1 MGKPI
6 VAIVGRPNVGK
17 STLFNIFANSRISI
31 VEDTPGVTRDRLY
44 AEGDW
49 LDNQFM
55 MVDTGGIEIMN
66 SDAIAVSIRQQAEIA
81 IKEADVILFVCDAR
95 SGIVQEDADVARILR
110 KSGKPIVLAVNKADS
125 PKQELNVYEFYNLGL
140 GEPFPISAANHLGI
154 GDLLDA
160 VVAKFPQN
168 KAGVFDNDE
177 DQIKVA
183 LIGRPNVGKSS
194 IFNSLVGQER
204 SIVSDVA
211 GTTRDAIDTPV
222 VRNGQKY
229 LFIDTAGMR
238 RKGKIDEPIEKYS
251 IIRSL
256 RAVDRSDVVLMVIDA
271 VDGVTEQDKK
281 IAGYAHEAGKGIV
294 IVVNKWDAYEK
305 DENSTL
311 RYTETLRKELIFMQY
326 APVVYVSALTKQRIH
341 RLPEVINYVAEQN
354 AMRVATSVLNQVIA
368 DAVAINPPPTEK
380 GQRLKILYA
389 TQVKI
394 KPPTFVIFV
403 NEPEIM
409 HFSYQRYLENKLR
422 EAFGFEGTPLSMIIR
437 GKKKTN
443 RGWINGCN
451 DVCIMVCRWF
461 CVWLSTFGAVA
472 G

>member
-1 MGKPI
+1 MAKPI

-44 AEGDW
+44 ATAEW
-49 LDNQFM
+49 LDHEFM

-66 SDAIAVSIRQQAEIA
+66 ADAIAVSIRQQAQIA

-95 SGIVQEDADVARILR
+95 AGITTEDADVARLLR
-110 KSGKPIVLAVNKADS
+110 QSKKPIVLAVNKADS
-125 PKQELNVYEFYNLGL
+125 PKQEMNTFEFYNLGI
-140 GEPFPISAANHLGI
+140 GDPIAVSASNHLGL

-160 VVAKFPQN
+160 VVAKFPDD
-168 KAGVFDNDE
+168 KVHGVDDDE
-177 DQIKVA
+177 DEIKVA

-194 IFNSLVGQER
+194 IFNALVGEER

-238 RKGKIDEPIEKYS
+238 RKAKVDEPIEKYS
-251 IIRSL
+251 VMRSL
-256 RAVDRSDVVLMVIDA
+256 RAVDRSDVVLMVFDA
-271 VDGVTEQDKK
+271 VEGVTEQDKR
-281 IAGYAHEAGKGIV
+281 IVGYAHEAGKAV
-294 IVVNKWDAYEK
+294 ILVVNKWDLYEK
-305 DENSTL
+305 DNSSTL
-311 RYTETLRKELIFMQY
+311 RYTETLRKELVFLQY
-326 APVVYVSALTKQRIH
+326 APVVFVSAVTKQRIH
-341 RLPEVINYVAEQN
+341 RLPEVISYVAEQN
-354 AMRVATSVLNQVIA
+354 AMRISTSILNQVIE

-380 GQRLKILYA
+380 GKRLKIMYV

-422 EAFGFEGTPLSMIIR
+422 EAFGFEGTPIQMIIR
-437 GKKKTN
+437 GKN
-443 RGWINGCN
+443 E
-451 DVCIMVCRWF
+451 DE
-461 CVWLSTFGAVA
+461 
-472 G
+472 

>member
-44 AEGDW
+44 ADTEW
-49 LDNQFM
+49 LDNEFM

-66 SDAIAVSIRQQAEIA
+66 TDKIAVSIRQQAQIA
-81 IKEADVILFVCDAR
+81 IAEADVILFVCDAR
-95 SGIVQEDADVARILR
+95 AGITHEDAEVAKMLR
-110 KSGKPIVLAVNKADS
+110 QSKKPIVLAINKADS
-125 PKQELNVYEFYNLGL
+125 PKQEMEIFEFYNLGI
-140 GEPFPISAANHLGI
+140 GEPIPVSAANHLGL

-160 VVAKFPQN
+160 VVEKFPETSAYGEDGN
-168 KAGVFDNDE
+168 EDE
-177 DQIKVA
+177 IKVA

-194 IFNSLVGQER
+194 IFNTLVGEER

-222 VRNGQKY
+222 IREGQKF

-238 RKGKIDEPIEKYS
+238 RKARIDEPIEKYS

-271 VDGVTEQDKK
+271 IDGVTEQDKK

-294 IVVNKWDAYEK
+294 LVVNKWDLYDK
-305 DENSTL
+305 DNTSTL
-311 RYTETLRKELIFMQY
+311 RYTENLRRELVFMQY
-326 APVVYVSALTKQRIH
+326 APVVFVSAMTKQRIH
-341 RLPEVINYVAEQN
+341 RLPEVIHYVAEQN
-354 AMRVATSVLNQVIA
+354 AMRISTSVLNQVVE
-368 DAVAINPPPTEK
+368 DAIAINPPPTEK

-422 EAFGFEGTPLSMIIR
+422 EAFGFEGTPLKMIIR
-437 GKKKTN
+437 GKN
-443 RGWINGCN
+443 EEE
-451 DVCIMVCRWF
+451 
-461 CVWLSTFGAVA
+461 
-472 G
+472 

>member
-17 STLFNIFANSRISI
+17 STLFYIFDNSRISI

-44 AEGDW
+44 ADTEW
-49 LDNQFM
+49 LDNEFK

-66 SDAIAVSIRQQAEIA
+66 TDKIAVSIRQQAQIA
-81 IKEADVILFVCDAR
+81 IAEADVILFVCDAR
-95 SGIVQEDADVARILR
+95 AGITHEDAEVAKMLR
-110 KSGKPIVLAVNKADS
+110 QSKKPIVLAINKADS
-125 PKQELNVYEFYNLGL
+125 PKQEMEIFEFYNLGI
-140 GEPFPISAANHLGI
+140 GEPIPVSAANHLGL

-160 VVAKFPQN
+160 VVEKFPETSAYGEDGN
-168 KAGVFDNDE
+168 EDE
-177 DQIKVA
+177 IKVA

-194 IFNSLVGQER
+194 IFNTLVGEER

-222 VRNGQKY
+222 IREGQKF

-238 RKGKIDEPIEKYS
+238 RKARIDEPIEKYS

-271 VDGVTEQDKK
+271 IDGVTEQDKK

-294 IVVNKWDAYEK
+294 LVVNKWDLYDK
-305 DENSTL
+305 DNTSTL
-311 RYTETLRKELIFMQY
+311 RYTENLRRELVFMQY
-326 APVVYVSALTKQRIH
+326 APVVFVSAMTKQRIH
-341 RLPEVINYVAEQN
+341 RLPEVIHYVAEQN
-354 AMRVATSVLNQVIA
+354 AMRISTSVLNQVVE
-368 DAVAINPPPTEK
+368 DAIAINPPPTEK

-422 EAFGFEGTPLSMIIR
+422 EAFGFEGTPLQMIIR
-437 GKKKTN
+437 GKN
-443 RGWINGCN
+443 EEE
-451 DVCIMVCRWF
+451 
-461 CVWLSTFGAVA
+461 
-472 G
+472 

>member
-6 VAIVGRPNVGK
+6 VTIVGRPNVGK

-44 AEGDW
+44 ADTEW
-49 LDNQFM
+49 LDNEFM

-66 SDAIAVSIRQQAEIA
+66 TDKIAVSIRQQAQIA
-81 IKEADVILFVCDAR
+81 IAEADVILFVCDAR
-95 SGIVQEDADVARILR
+95 AGITHEDAEVAKMLR
-110 KSGKPIVLAVNKADS
+110 QSKKPIVLAINKADS
-125 PKQELNVYEFYNLGL
+125 PKQEMEIFEFYNLGI
-140 GEPFPISAANHLGI
+140 GEPIPVSAANHLGL

-160 VVAKFPQN
+160 VVEKFPETSAYGEDGN
-168 KAGVFDNDE
+168 EDE
-177 DQIKVA
+177 IKVA

-194 IFNSLVGQER
+194 IFNTLVGEER

-222 VRNGQKY
+222 IREGQKF

-238 RKGKIDEPIEKYS
+238 RKARIDEPIEKYS

-271 VDGVTEQDKK
+271 IDGVTEQDKK

-294 IVVNKWDAYEK
+294 LVVNKWDLYDK
-305 DENSTL
+305 DNTSTL
-311 RYTETLRKELIFMQY
+311 RYTENLRRELVFMQY
-326 APVVYVSALTKQRIH
+326 APVVFVSAMTKQRIH
-341 RLPEVINYVAEQN
+341 RLPEVIHYVAEQN
-354 AMRVATSVLNQVIA
+354 AMRISTSVLNQVVE
-368 DAVAINPPPTEK
+368 DAIAINPPPTEK

-422 EAFGFEGTPLSMIIR
+422 EAFGFEGTPLQMIIR
-437 GKKKTN
+437 GKN
-443 RGWINGCN
+443 EEE
-451 DVCIMVCRWF
+451 
-461 CVWLSTFGAVA
+461 
-472 G
+472 

>member
-1 MGKPI
+1 MAKPI

-44 AEGDW
+44 ATAEW
-49 LDNQFM
+49 LDHEFM

-66 SDAIAVSIRQQAEIA
+66 ADAIAVSIRQQAQIA

-95 SGIVQEDADVARILR
+95 AGITTEDADVARLLR
-110 KSGKPIVLAVNKADS
+110 QSKKPIVLAINKSDS
-125 PKQELNVYEFYNLGL
+125 TKQEMNTYEFYNLGI
-140 GEPFPISAANHLGI
+140 GDPIAVSASNHLGL

-160 VVAKFPQN
+160 VVAKFPDN
-168 KAGVFDNDE
+168 SAAGDLDE
-177 DQIKVA
+177 EDEIKVA

-194 IFNSLVGQER
+194 IFNALVGEER

-222 VRNGQKY
+222 VRDGQKY

-238 RKGKIDEPIEKYS
+238 RKAKVDEPIEKYS
-251 IIRSL
+251 VMRSL
-256 RAVDRSDVVLMVIDA
+256 RAVDRSDVVLMVFDA
-271 VDGVTEQDKK
+271 VEGVTEQDKR
-281 IAGYAHEAGKGIV
+281 IVGYAHEAGKAV
-294 IVVNKWDAYEK
+294 ILVVNKWDLYEK
-305 DENSTL
+305 DNTSTL
-311 RYTETLRKELIFMQY
+311 RYTETLRKELVFLQY
-326 APVVYVSALTKQRIH
+326 APVVFVSAVTKQRIH
-341 RLPEVINYVAEQN
+341 RLPEVISYVAEQN
-354 AMRVATSVLNQVIA
+354 AMRISTSILNQVIE

-380 GQRLKILYA
+380 GKRLKILYV

-409 HFSYQRYLENKLR
+409 HFSYERYLENKLR
-422 EAFGFEGTPLSMIIR
+422 ESFGFEGTPIKMIIR
-437 GKKKTN
+437 GKN
-443 RGWINGCN
+443 E
-451 DVCIMVCRWF
+451 DE
-461 CVWLSTFGAVA
+461 
-472 G
+472 

>member
-1 MGKPI
+1 MSKPI

-95 SGIVQEDADVARILR
+95 SGIVQEDSDVAKILR

-160 VVAKFPQN
+160 VVAKFPTN
-168 KAGVFDNDE
+168 KAGLFDNDE

-194 IFNSLVGQER
+194 IFNTLVGQER

-294 IVVNKWDAYEK
+294 IVVNKWDIYEK

-311 RYTETLRKELIFMQY
+311 RYTENLRKELIFMQY
-326 APVVYVSALTKQRIH
+326 APVVFVSALTKQRIH

-354 AMRVATSVLNQVIA
+354 AMRVATNVLNQVIA
-368 DAVAINPPPTEK
+368 DAVAVNPPPTDK

-422 EAFGFEGTPLSMIIR
+422 EAFGFEGTPLTMIIR
-437 GKKKTN
+437 GKKE
-443 RGWINGCN
+443 
-451 DVCIMVCRWF
+451 DE
-461 CVWLSTFGAVA
+461 
-472 G
+472 

>member
-44 AEGDW
+44 ADTEW
-49 LDNQFM
+49 LDNEFM

-66 SDAIAVSIRQQAEIA
+66 TDKIAVSIRQQAQIA
-81 IKEADVILFVCDAR
+81 IAEADVILFVCDAR
-95 SGIVQEDADVARILR
+95 AGITHEDAEVAKMLR
-110 KSGKPIVLAVNKADS
+110 QSKKPIVLAINKADS
-125 PKQELNVYEFYNLGL
+125 PKQEMEIFEFYNLGI
-140 GEPFPISAANHLGI
+140 GEPIPVSAANHLGL

-160 VVAKFPQN
+160 VVEKFPETSAYGEDGN
-168 KAGVFDNDE
+168 EDE
-177 DQIKVA
+177 IKVA

-194 IFNSLVGQER
+194 IFNTLVGEER

-222 VRNGQKY
+222 IREGQKF

-238 RKGKIDEPIEKYS
+238 RKARIDEPIEKYS

-271 VDGVTEQDKK
+271 IDGVTEQDKK

-294 IVVNKWDAYEK
+294 LVVNKWDLYDK
-305 DENSTL
+305 DNTSTL
-311 RYTETLRKELIFMQY
+311 RYTENLRRELVFMQY
-326 APVVYVSALTKQRIH
+326 APVVFVSAMTKQRIH
-341 RLPEVINYVAEQN
+341 RLPEVIHYVAEQN
-354 AMRVATSVLNQVIA
+354 AMRISTSVLNQVVE
-368 DAVAINPPPTEK
+368 DAIAINPPPTEK

-394 KPPTFVIFV
+394 KPTTFVIFV

-422 EAFGFEGTPLSMIIR
+422 EAFGFEGTPLQMIIR
-437 GKKKTN
+437 GKN
-443 RGWINGCN
+443 EEE
-451 DVCIMVCRWF
+451 
-461 CVWLSTFGAVA
+461 
-472 G
+472 

>member
-44 AEGDW
+44 ADTEW
-49 LDNQFM
+49 LDNEFM

-66 SDAIAVSIRQQAEIA
+66 TDKIAVSIRQQAQIA
-81 IKEADVILFVCDAR
+81 IAEADVILFVCDGRA
-95 SGIVQEDADVARILR
+95 GITHEDAEVAKMLR
-110 KSGKPIVLAVNKADS
+110 QSKKPIVLAINKADS
-125 PKQELNVYEFYNLGL
+125 PKQEMEIFEFYNLGI
-140 GEPFPISAANHLGI
+140 GEPIPVSAANHLGL

-160 VVAKFPQN
+160 VVEKFPETSAYGEDGN
-168 KAGVFDNDE
+168 EDE
-177 DQIKVA
+177 IKVA

-194 IFNSLVGQER
+194 IFNTLVGEER

-222 VRNGQKY
+222 IREGQKF

-238 RKGKIDEPIEKYS
+238 RKARIDEPIEKYS

-271 VDGVTEQDKK
+271 IDGITEQDKK

-294 IVVNKWDAYEK
+294 LVVNKWDLYDK
-305 DENSTL
+305 DNTSTL
-311 RYTETLRKELIFMQY
+311 RYTENLRRELVFMQY
-326 APVVYVSALTKQRIH
+326 APVVFVSAMTKQRIH
-341 RLPEVINYVAEQN
+341 RLPEVIHYVAEQN
-354 AMRVATSVLNQVIA
+354 AMRISTSVLNQVVE
-368 DAVAINPPPTEK
+368 DAIAINPPPTEK

-422 EAFGFEGTPLSMIIR
+422 EAFGFEGTPLQMIIR
-437 GKKKTN
+437 GKN
-443 RGWINGCN
+443 EEE
-451 DVCIMVCRWF
+451 
-461 CVWLSTFGAVA
+461 
-472 G
+472 

>member
-44 AEGDW
+44 ADTEW
-49 LDNQFM
+49 LDNEFM

-66 SDAIAVSIRQQAEIA
+66 TDKIAVSIRQQAQIA
-81 IKEADVILFVCDAR
+81 IAEADVILFVCDAR
-95 SGIVQEDADVARILR
+95 AGITHEDAEVAKMLR
-110 KSGKPIVLAVNKADS
+110 QSKKPIVLAINKADS
-125 PKQELNVYEFYNLGL
+125 PKQEMEIFEFYNLGI
-140 GEPFPISAANHLGI
+140 GEPIPVSAANHLGL

-160 VVAKFPQN
+160 VVEKFPETSAYGEDGN
-168 KAGVFDNDE
+168 EDE
-177 DQIKVA
+177 IKVA

-194 IFNSLVGQER
+194 IFNTLVGEER

-222 VRNGQKY
+222 IREGQKFF
-229 LFIDTAGMR
+229 FIDTAGMR
-238 RKGKIDEPIEKYS
+238 RKARIDEPIEKYS

-271 VDGVTEQDKK
+271 IDGVTEQDKK

-294 IVVNKWDAYEK
+294 LVVNKWDLYDK
-305 DENSTL
+305 DNTSTL
-311 RYTETLRKELIFMQY
+311 RYTENLRRELVFMQY
-326 APVVYVSALTKQRIH
+326 APVVFVSAMTKQRIH
-341 RLPEVINYVAEQN
+341 RLPEVIHYVAEQN
-354 AMRVATSVLNQVIA
+354 AMRISTSVLNQVVE
-368 DAVAINPPPTEK
+368 DAIAINPPPTEK

-422 EAFGFEGTPLSMIIR
+422 EAFGFEGTPLQMIIR
-437 GKKKTN
+437 GKN
-443 RGWINGCN
+443 EEE
-451 DVCIMVCRWF
+451 
-461 CVWLSTFGAVA
+461 
-472 G
+472 

>member
-44 AEGDW
+44 ADTEW
-49 LDNQFM
+49 LDNEFM

-66 SDAIAVSIRQQAEIA
+66 TDKIAVSIRQQAQIA
-81 IKEADVILFVCDAR
+81 IAEADVILFVCDAR
-95 SGIVQEDADVARILR
+95 AGITHEDAEVAKMLR
-110 KSGKPIVLAVNKADS
+110 QSKKPIVLAINKADS
-125 PKQELNVYEFYNLGL
+125 PKQEMEIFEFYNLGI
-140 GEPFPISAANHLGI
+140 GEPIPVSAANHLGL

-160 VVAKFPQN
+160 VVEKFPETSAYGEDGN
-168 KAGVFDNDE
+168 EDE
-177 DQIKVA
+177 IKVA

-194 IFNSLVGQER
+194 IFNTLVGEER

-222 VRNGQKY
+222 IREGQKF

-238 RKGKIDEPIEKYS
+238 RKARIDEPIEKYS

-271 VDGVTEQDKK
+271 IDGVTEQDKK

-294 IVVNKWDAYEK
+294 LVVNKWDLYDK
-305 DENSTL
+305 DNTSTL
-311 RYTETLRKELIFMQY
+311 RYTENLRRELVFMQY
-326 APVVYVSALTKQRIH
+326 APVVFVSAMTKQRIH
-341 RLPEVINYVAEQN
+341 RLPEVIHYVAEQN
-354 AMRVATSVLNQVIA
+354 AMRISTSVLNQVVE
-368 DAVAINPPPTEK
+368 DAIAINPPPTEK

-389 TQVKI
+389 TQVKT

-422 EAFGFEGTPLSMIIR
+422 EAFGFEGTPLQMIIR
-437 GKKKTN
+437 GKN
-443 RGWINGCN
+443 EEE
-451 DVCIMVCRWF
+451 
-461 CVWLSTFGAVA
+461 
-472 G
+472 

>member
-1 MGKPI
+1 MSKPI

-95 SGIVQEDADVARILR
+95 SGIVQEDSDVAKILR

-160 VVAKFPQN
+160 VVAKFPKN
-168 KAGVFDNDE
+168 KAGLFDNDE

-194 IFNSLVGQER
+194 IFNTLVGQER

-256 RAVDRSDVVLMVIDA
+256 RAVDRSDMVLMVIDA

-294 IVVNKWDAYEK
+294 IVVNKWDIYEK

-311 RYTETLRKELIFMQY
+311 RYTENLRKELIFMQY
-326 APVVYVSALTKQRIH
+326 APVVFVSALTKQRIH

-368 DAVAINPPPTEK
+368 DAVAVNPPPTDK

-422 EAFGFEGTPLSMIIR
+422 EAFGFEGTPLTMIIR
-437 GKKKTN
+437 GKKE
-443 RGWINGCN
+443 
-451 DVCIMVCRWF
+451 DE
-461 CVWLSTFGAVA
+461 
-472 G
+472 

>member
-17 STLFNIFANSRISI
+17 STLFNIFANSTISI

-44 AEGDW
+44 ADTEW
-49 LDNQFM
+49 LDNEFM

-66 SDAIAVSIRQQAEIA
+66 TDKIAVSIRQQAQIA
-81 IKEADVILFVCDAR
+81 IAEADVILFVCDAR
-95 SGIVQEDADVARILR
+95 AGITHEDAEVAKMLR
-110 KSGKPIVLAVNKADS
+110 QSKKPIVLAINKADS
-125 PKQELNVYEFYNLGL
+125 PKQEMEIFEFYNLGI
-140 GEPFPISAANHLGI
+140 GEPIPVSAANHLGL

-160 VVAKFPQN
+160 VVEKFPETSAYGEDGN
-168 KAGVFDNDE
+168 EDE
-177 DQIKVA
+177 IKVA

-194 IFNSLVGQER
+194 IFNTLVGEER

-222 VRNGQKY
+222 IREGQKF

-238 RKGKIDEPIEKYS
+238 RKARIDEPIEKYS

-271 VDGVTEQDKK
+271 IDGVTEQDKK

-294 IVVNKWDAYEK
+294 LVVNKWDLYDK
-305 DENSTL
+305 DNTSTL
-311 RYTETLRKELIFMQY
+311 RYTENLRRELVFMQY
-326 APVVYVSALTKQRIH
+326 APVVFVSAMTKQRIH
-341 RLPEVINYVAEQN
+341 RLPEVIHYVAEQN
-354 AMRVATSVLNQVIA
+354 AMRISTSVLNQVVE
-368 DAVAINPPPTEK
+368 DAIAINPPPTEK

-422 EAFGFEGTPLSMIIR
+422 EAFGFEGTPLQMIIR
-437 GKKKTN
+437 GKN
-443 RGWINGCN
+443 EEE
-451 DVCIMVCRWF
+451 
-461 CVWLSTFGAVA
+461 
-472 G
+472 

>member
-44 AEGDW
+44 ADTEW
-49 LDNQFM
+49 LDNEFM

-66 SDAIAVSIRQQAEIA
+66 TDKIAVSIRQQAQIA
-81 IKEADVILFVCDAR
+81 IAEADVILFVCDAR
-95 SGIVQEDADVARILR
+95 AGITHEDAEVAKMLR
-110 KSGKPIVLAVNKADS
+110 QSKKPIVLAINKADS
-125 PKQELNVYEFYNLGL
+125 PKQEMEIFEFYNLGI
-140 GEPFPISAANHLGI
+140 GEPIPVSAANHLGL

-160 VVAKFPQN
+160 VVEKFPETSAYGEDGN
-168 KAGVFDNDE
+168 EDE
-177 DQIKVA
+177 IKVA

-194 IFNSLVGQER
+194 IFNTLVGEER

-222 VRNGQKY
+222 IREGQKF

-238 RKGKIDEPIEKYS
+238 RKARIDEPIEKYS

-271 VDGVTEQDKK
+271 IDGVTEQDKK

-294 IVVNKWDAYEK
+294 LVVNKWDLYDK
-305 DENSTL
+305 DNTSTL
-311 RYTETLRKELIFMQY
+311 RYTENLRRELVFMQY
-326 APVVYVSALTKQRIH
+326 APVVFVSAMTKQRIH
-341 RLPEVINYVAEQN
+341 RLPEVIHYVAEQN
-354 AMRVATSVLNQVIA
+354 AMRISTSVLNQVVE
-368 DAVAINPPPTEK
+368 DAIAINPPPTEK

-394 KPPTFVIFV
+394 KPPTVVIFV

-422 EAFGFEGTPLSMIIR
+422 EAFGFEGTPLQMIIR
-437 GKKKTN
+437 GKN
-443 RGWINGCN
+443 EEE
-451 DVCIMVCRWF
+451 
-461 CVWLSTFGAVA
+461 
-472 G
+472 

>member
-1 MGKPI
+1 MSKPI

-95 SGIVQEDADVARILR
+95 SGIVQEDADVAKILR

-125 PKQELNVYEFYNLGL
+125 PKQELNVYEFYSLGL

-154 GDLLDA
+154 GDILDA
-160 VVAKFPQN
+160 VVAKFPKN
-168 KAGVFDNDE
+168 KAGIFDNDE
-177 DQIKVA
+177 DKIKVA

-294 IVVNKWDAYEK
+294 IVVNKWDTYEK
-305 DENSTL
+305 DETSTL
-311 RYTETLRKELIFMQY
+311 RYTENLRKELIFMQY

-354 AMRVATSVLNQVIA
+354 AMRVATSVLNQVIV
-368 DAVAINPPPTEK
+368 DAVAINPPPTDK

-422 EAFGFEGTPLSMIIR
+422 EAFGFEGTPMVMIIR
-437 GKKKTN
+437 GKKE
-443 RGWINGCN
+443 
-451 DVCIMVCRWF
+451 DE
-461 CVWLSTFGAVA
+461 
-472 G
+472 

>member
-44 AEGDW
+44 ADTEW
-49 LDNQFM
+49 LDNEFM

-66 SDAIAVSIRQQAEIA
+66 TDKIAVSIRQQAQIA
-81 IKEADVILFVCDAR
+81 IAEADVILFVCDAR
-95 SGIVQEDADVARILR
+95 AGITHEDAEVAKMLR
-110 KSGKPIVLAVNKADS
+110 QSKKPIVLAINKADS
-125 PKQELNVYEFYNLGL
+125 PKQEMEIFEFYNLGI
-140 GEPFPISAANHLGI
+140 GEPIPVSAANHLGL

-160 VVAKFPQN
+160 VVEKFPETSAYGEDGN
-168 KAGVFDNDE
+168 EDE
-177 DQIKVA
+177 IKVA

-194 IFNSLVGQER
+194 IFNTLVGEER

-222 VRNGQKY
+222 IREGQKF

-238 RKGKIDEPIEKYS
+238 RKARIDEPIEKYS

-271 VDGVTEQDKK
+271 IDGITEQDKK

-294 IVVNKWDAYEK
+294 LVVNKWDLYDK
-305 DENSTL
+305 DNTSTL
-311 RYTETLRKELIFMQY
+311 RYTENLRRELVFMQY
-326 APVVYVSALTKQRIH
+326 APVVFVSAMTKQRIH
-341 RLPEVINYVAEQN
+341 RLPEVIHYVAEQN
-354 AMRVATSVLNQVIA
+354 AMRISTSVLNHVVE
-368 DAVAINPPPTEK
+368 DAIAINPPPTEK

-422 EAFGFEGTPLSMIIR
+422 EAFGFEGTPLQMIIR
-437 GKKKTN
+437 GKN
-443 RGWINGCN
+443 EEE
-451 DVCIMVCRWF
+451 
-461 CVWLSTFGAVA
+461 
-472 G
+472 

>member
-1 MGKPI
+1 MAKPI

-44 AEGDW
+44 ATAEW
-49 LDNQFM
+49 LDHEFM

-66 SDAIAVSIRQQAEIA
+66 ADAIAVSIRQQAQIA
-81 IKEADVILFVCDAR
+81 IAEADVILFVCDAR
-95 SGIVQEDADVARILR
+95 SGITTEDADVARLLR
-110 KSGKPIVLAVNKADS
+110 QSKKPIVLAVNKADS
-125 PKQELNVYEFYNLGL
+125 PKQEMNTFEFYNLGI
-140 GEPFPISAANHLGI
+140 GDPIAVSASNHLGL

-160 VVAKFPQN
+160 VVAKFPSDKQQ
-168 KAGVFDNDE
+168 GDLDE
-177 DQIKVA
+177 EDEIKVA

-194 IFNSLVGQER
+194 IFNALVGEER

-222 VRNGQKY
+222 VRDGQKY

-238 RKGKIDEPIEKYS
+238 RKAKVDEPIEKYS
-251 IIRSL
+251 VMRSL
-256 RAVDRSDVVLMVIDA
+256 RAVDRSDVVLMVFDA
-271 VDGVTEQDKK
+271 VEGVTEQDKR
-281 IAGYAHEAGKGIV
+281 IVGYAHEAGKAI
-294 IVVNKWDAYEK
+294 ILVVNKWDLYEK
-305 DENSTL
+305 DNTSTL
-311 RYTETLRKELIFMQY
+311 RYTEILRKELVFLQY
-326 APVVYVSALTKQRIH
+326 APVVFVSAVTKQRIH
-341 RLPEVINYVAEQN
+341 RLPEVISYVAEQN
-354 AMRVATSVLNQVIA
+354 AMRISTSILNQVIE

-380 GQRLKILYA
+380 GKRLKIMYV

-422 EAFGFEGTPLSMIIR
+422 EAFGFEGTPIQMIIR
-437 GKKKTN
+437 GKN
-443 RGWINGCN
+443 E
-451 DVCIMVCRWF
+451 DE
-461 CVWLSTFGAVA
+461 
-472 G
+472 

>member
-17 STLFNIFANSRISI
+17 STLFNSFANSRISI

-44 AEGDW
+44 ADTEW
-49 LDNQFM
+49 LDNEFM

-66 SDAIAVSIRQQAEIA
+66 TDKIAVSIRQQAQIA
-81 IKEADVILFVCDAR
+81 IAEADVILFVCDAR
-95 SGIVQEDADVARILR
+95 AGITHEDAEVAKMLR
-110 KSGKPIVLAVNKADS
+110 QSKKPIVLAINKADS
-125 PKQELNVYEFYNLGL
+125 PKQEMEIFEFYNLGI
-140 GEPFPISAANHLGI
+140 GEPIPVSAANHLGL

-160 VVAKFPQN
+160 VVEKFPETSAYGEDGN
-168 KAGVFDNDE
+168 EDE
-177 DQIKVA
+177 IKVA

-194 IFNSLVGQER
+194 IFNTLVGEER

-222 VRNGQKY
+222 IREGQKF

-238 RKGKIDEPIEKYS
+238 RKARIDEPIEKYS

-271 VDGVTEQDKK
+271 IDGVTEQDKK

-294 IVVNKWDAYEK
+294 LVVNKWDLYDK
-305 DENSTL
+305 DNTSTL
-311 RYTETLRKELIFMQY
+311 RYTENLRRELVFMQY
-326 APVVYVSALTKQRIH
+326 APVVFVSAMTKQRIH
-341 RLPEVINYVAEQN
+341 RLPEVIHYVAEQN
-354 AMRVATSVLNQVIA
+354 AMRISTSVLNQVVE
-368 DAVAINPPPTEK
+368 DAIAINPPPTEK

-422 EAFGFEGTPLSMIIR
+422 EAFGFEGTPLQMIIR
-437 GKKKTN
+437 GKN
-443 RGWINGCN
+443 EEE
-451 DVCIMVCRWF
+451 
-461 CVWLSTFGAVA
+461 
-472 G
+472 

>member
-44 AEGDW
+44 ADTEW
-49 LDNQFM
+49 LDNEFM

-66 SDAIAVSIRQQAEIA
+66 NDKIAVSIRQQAQIA
-81 IKEADVILFVCDAR
+81 IAEADVILFVCDAR
-95 SGIVQEDADVARILR
+95 AGITHEDAEVARLLR
-110 KSGKPIVLAVNKADS
+110 QSKKPIVLAVNKADS
-125 PKQELNVYEFYNLGL
+125 PKQELEIFEFYNLGI
-140 GEPFPISAANHLGI
+140 GEPIPVSAANHLGL

-160 VVAKFPQN
+160 VVEKFPETS
-168 KAGVFDNDE
+168 AYGEDGDE
-177 DQIKVA
+177 DEIKVA

-194 IFNSLVGQER
+194 IFNTLVGEER

-222 VRNGQKY
+222 VREGQKF

-238 RKGKIDEPIEKYS
+238 RKARIDEPIEKYS

-294 IVVNKWDAYEK
+294 LVVNKWDLYDK
-305 DENSTL
+305 DNTSTL
-311 RYTETLRKELIFMQY
+311 RYTENLRRELVFMQY
-326 APVVYVSALTKQRIH
+326 APVVFVSAMTKQRIH
-341 RLPEVINYVAEQN
+341 RLPEVIHYVAEQN
-354 AMRVATSVLNQVIA
+354 AMRISTSVLNQVVE
-368 DAVAINPPPTEK
+368 DAIAINPPPTEK

-422 EAFGFEGTPLSMIIR
+422 EAFGFEGTPLQMIIR
-437 GKKKTN
+437 GKN
-443 RGWINGCN
+443 EEE
-451 DVCIMVCRWF
+451 
-461 CVWLSTFGAVA
+461 
-472 G
+472 

>member
-380 GQRLKILYA
+380 GQRLKILDA

-437 GKKKTN
+437 GKKE
-443 RGWINGCN
+443 
-451 DVCIMVCRWF
+451 DE
-461 CVWLSTFGAVA
+461 
-472 G
+472 

>member
-44 AEGDW
+44 ADAEW
-49 LDNQFM
+49 LDHEFM

-66 SDAIAVSIRQQAEIA
+66 TDQIAVSIRQQAEIA
-81 IKEADVILFVCDAR
+81 VAEADVILFVCDAR
-95 SGIVQEDADVARILR
+95 SGILNEDAEVAKLLR
-110 KSGKPIVLAVNKADS
+110 KSKKPIVLAVNKTDS
-125 PKQELNVYEFYNLGL
+125 PKQEMDIFEFYNLGI
-140 GEPFPISAANHLGI
+140 GEPIPVSAANHLGL

-160 VVAKFPQN
+160 VVEKFPDVSLYGDDGE
-168 KAGVFDNDE
+168 ADE
-177 DQIKVA
+177 IKVA

-194 IFNSLVGQER
+194 IFNTLVGEER

-222 VRNGQKY
+222 VKDGQKF

-238 RKGKIDEPIEKYS
+238 RKARVDEPIEKYS
-251 IIRSL
+251 VIRSL

-281 IAGYAHEAGKGIV
+281 IAGYAHEEGKGIV
-294 IVVNKWDAYEK
+294 IVVNKWDLYDK
-305 DENSTL
+305 DNTSTL
-311 RYTETLRKELIFMQY
+311 RYTETLRRELIFMQY
-326 APVVYVSALTKQRIH
+326 APVVFVSAVTKQRIH
-341 RLPEVINYVAEQN
+341 RLPEVIHYVAEQN
-354 AMRVATSVLNQVIA
+354 AMRISTSVLNQVIE
-368 DAVAINPPPTEK
+368 DAIAINPPPTDK
-380 GQRLKILYA
+380 GQRLKILYS
-389 TQVKI
+389 TQVKT

-403 NEPEIM
+403 NAPEIM

-422 EAFGFEGTPLSMIIR
+422 ESFGFEGTPLHMIIR
-437 GKKKTN
+437 GKN
-443 RGWINGCN
+443 E
-451 DVCIMVCRWF
+451 DE
-461 CVWLSTFGAVA
+461 
-472 G
+472 